1 MVDTFSEQN
10 KMALVFCVEAVLMR
24 RGNTN
29 YHLITAKLN
38 ANYNCTIMDCYE
50 NPEAL
55 RNVLKDVYKEDY
67 KSIINEIKILLDEL
81 ANVREIANFLKL
93 MQS

>member
-24 RGNTN
+24 SGNTN
-29 YHLITAKLN
+29 YHLITSKLD

-50 NPEAL
+50 NPEPL

-67 KSIINEIKILLDEL
+67 NSIINEIKIQLDEL
-81 ANVREIANFLKL
+81 VNVREIANFLKL
-93 MQS
+93 MES

>member
-1 MVDTFSEQN
+1 
-10 KMALVFCVEAVLMR
+10 MR
-24 RGNTN
+24 RGSTN

-67 KSIINEIKILLDEL
+67 NSIINEIKILLDEL

>member
-67 KSIINEIKILLDEL
+67 NSIINEIKILLDEL
-81 ANVREIANFLKL
+81 ANVREIANFLRL

>member
-24 RGNTN
+24 RGSTN

-67 KSIINEIKILLDEL
+67 NSIINEIKIQLDEL

>member
-67 KSIINEIKILLDEL
+67 NSIINEIKIQLDEL

>member
-67 KSIINEIKILLDEL
+67 NPIIEEIKLHLDEL
-81 ANVREIANFLKL
+81 ANEKDIADFFKI
-93 MQS
+93 MES